1 MSALRVG
8 YTPVTQETIDRIR
21 SEIAR
26 TGISPRQLSTVSGH
40 EGNFEFIYKLLCKKQ
55 KSISAD
61 KLNEIY
67 ELYKNLPAKSDSDRN
82 QGLREGY
89 LEITAD
95 TVEELNS
102 CIERTGLTI
111 HTFMNLYGLN
121 YIGIKNVQ
129 HWRSKYSKSAP
140 KEHIHTI
147 LNTWKT
153 VPDNFYISIIPE
165 MSDFVKSEIKRTGY
179 GAYKVLRGNKKA
191 KEAGITAA
199 TINLVV
205 NEPSKKMKAT
215 MLHEILALWKG
226 IPDKC

>member
-1 MSALRVG
+1 VAALRVG
-8 YTPVTQETIDRIR
+8 YTSVTQEMINRIR

-26 TGISPRQLSTVSGH
+26 TGVSPRQLSTVSVH

-55 KSISAD
+55 KSISVD

-67 ELYKNLPAKSDSDRN
+67 ALYKSLPAKSDSDRN

-89 LEITAD
+89 LEITAEI
-95 TVEELNS
+95 VEELNS
-102 CIERTGLTI
+102 SIERTGLTI

-129 HWRSKYSKSAP
+129 HWRSRYSKSAP
-140 KEHIHTI
+140 KEHINTI

-165 MSDFVKSEIKRTGY
+165 MSEFVKSEIRRTGY
-179 GAYKVLRGNKKA
+179 GAYKILRGNKKA
-191 KEAGITAA
+191 KENGINAA
-199 TINLVV
+199 KINLVV
-205 NEPSKKMKAT
+205 NCSSSKMKAT
-215 MLHEILALWKG
+215 MLHQILALWKD
-226 IPDKC
+226 ISDKY